1 MMPRLSSL
9 SWFIA
14 LSFSVLGSVG
24 CASTAP
30 AVAETPV
37 DEAPVAFDASE
48 ALQILQTSAE
58 DWSAGDI
65 ERFVSV
71 YAEDCLFITSSGLT
85 RGRDAVLSRYRQRYP
100 DPQAMG
106 TLQLEVIETRPAPP
120 DGLTVAARWIL
131 AYPDRPAAS
140 GHTLIVF
147 RRINGQWFIVQDA
160 SM

>member
-1 MMPRLSSL
+1 MMLRRSL
-9 SWFIA
+9 PPFV
-14 LSFSVLGSVG
+14 LLFSGLLMASG
-24 CASTAP
+24 CASIAP
-30 AVAETPV
+30 AVVESPEPEKAE
-37 DEAPVAFDASE
+37 AFDASE
-48 ALQILQTSAE
+48 PLQILQTSAQ

-85 RGRDAVLSRYRQRYP
+85 RGRAAVLSRYRQRYP
-100 DPQAMG
+100 NPQAMG

-120 DGLTVAARWIL
+120 DGVTVAARWIL
-131 AYPDRPAAS
+131 AYPDKPAAS

-147 RRINGQWFIVQDA
+147 RRIDGKWQIVQDA